1 MHRFFQAQEGEFRS
15 DIDLQ
20 GGGHMAKG
28 DARSKRGK
36 INRGS
41 FGRRRPRKERQRKR
55 LLARGF

>member
-1 MHRFFQAQEGEFRS
+1 
-15 DIDLQ
+15 
-20 GGGHMAKG
+20 MAKG